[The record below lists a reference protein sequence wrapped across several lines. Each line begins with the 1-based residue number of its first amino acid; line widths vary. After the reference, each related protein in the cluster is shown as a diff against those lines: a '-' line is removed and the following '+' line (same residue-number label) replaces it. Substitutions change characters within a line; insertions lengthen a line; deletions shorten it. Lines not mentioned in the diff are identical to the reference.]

1 MKLKVNNRE
10 VKLVIIDVE
19 DQTVQMVDGKGAKL
33 NFPLTRDGSH
43 TLHFAQSAPAGHAL
57 QAFLLWARNNA
68 EGHR

>member
-10 VKLVIIDVE
+10 IKLVIIDVE

-33 NFPLTRDGSH
+33 NFPLTSSGGP
-43 TLHFAQSAPAGHAL
+43 TLHFSKTAPAGHAL

-68 EGHR
+68 EGRR